1 MADNTQARVSRERTN
16 TRATRFIVMNERALA
31 VLDARIERA
40 RQLVAE
46 QQQRAQT
53 VRTLDDAA
61 QSCQLLHD
69 LQYWLD
75 NLESHRKDLI
85 RQSR

>member
-1 MADNTQARVSRERTN
+1 
-16 TRATRFIVMNERALA
+16 
-31 VLDARIERA
+31 
-40 RQLVAE
+40 
-46 QQQRAQT
+46 